1 MKYRLL
7 SVLLLLLPALAL
19 LVVTPVSAVWSA
31 EESVDDTL
39 TRGSRFVATITGLP
53 NTSYYIWLPRTFTMS
68 GEQYDQPPVIAD
80 GQAGV
85 AKDPPGGPYT
95 IGSYQYNNGN
105 GRTILDD
112 VAPASG
118 AMSNTN
124 YYALVTTNTAGTAV
138 VEFQTSVYTGLRS
151 YSVKVENKESV
162 DRDSVRFAITVFP
175 RRAATMAIITPA
187 KTPEQRVVTR
197 IVTVYVTATP
207 PPETPATIPPAPP
220 ATTRAPPATTKAAAG
235 FLLPA
240 FAAPAALLL
249 WRAKKTG

>member
-1 MKYRLL
+1 MNYRLVA
-7 SVLLLLLPALAL
+7 VLLLVLPVLAL
-19 LVVTPVSAVWSA
+19 LAVLPVSAAWSA

-85 AKDPPGGPYT
+85 AKDPQGGPYT

-175 RRAATMAIITPA
+175 RKAATMAIITPE
-187 KTPEQRVVTR
+187 KTPGQRAITR

-207 PPETPATIPPAPP
+207 PPTTPQTTPSTLSP
-220 ATTRAPPATTKAAAG
+220 TTRAPPATTRAAAG

-240 FAAPAALLL
+240 FAVTATLLL
-249 WRAKKTG
+249 WRSHKSG

>member
-1 MKYRLL
+1 MNYRLVP
-7 SVLLLLLPALAL
+7 VLLLVLPVLAL
-19 LVVTPVSAVWSA
+19 LAVLPVSAAWSA

-68 GEQYDQPPVIAD
+68 GEPYDQPPVIAD
-80 GQAGV
+80 GQEGV
-85 AKDPPGGPYT
+85 VKDPPGGPYT

-112 VAPASG
+112 VAPATP

-124 YYALVTTNTAGTAV
+124 YYARVTTNTAGTAV
-138 VEFQTSVYTGLRS
+138 VEFQTSIYTGLRS

-175 RRAATMAIITPA
+175 RRAATMAIIAPE
-187 KTPEQRVVTR
+187 KTPEQRVITR

-207 PPETPATIPPAPP
+207 PPATPAIIPPTLPATTSAPP
-220 ATTRAPPATTKAAAG
+220 ATTRAAAG
-235 FLLPA
+235 LLLPA
-240 FAAPAALLL
+240 SAVPAALLL
-249 WRAKKTG
+249 WRFHKSG